1 MIWLWLCQFSDH
13 HNQKYCTSMKEKLK
27 WFCCQIVTQK
37 IDNTVVCQESLIFE
51 HLRNVRK
58 KVLEKFDIESY
69 FFYNAFLMKT
79 IRETRI
85 PSKTLT
91 LTLHWWLIDLS
102 PYFTIDQ
109 IFKMF
114 FNKTSKTIFQFM
126 KSMKIDHT
134 FLLFIQWLRKA

>member
-1 MIWLWLCQFSDH
+1 M
-13 HNQKYCTSMKEKLK
+13 NEKLK

-37 IDNTVVCQESLIFE
+37 IDTTVEYQESLIFE
-51 HLRNVRK
+51 HLRNVRE
-58 KVLEKFDIESY
+58 KVVEKYDIEGY

-91 LTLHWWLIDLS
+91 LTLHWWLIDFS

-109 IFKMF
+109 ICEMF
-114 FNKTSKTIFQFM
+114 FNKICKTIFQFM
-126 KSMKIDHT
+126 KSMKIDHI
-134 FLLFIQWLRKA
+134 FLLFIME